1 MTKKI
6 FIALITYL
14 MVGCH
19 EQPNVHYVYLDLQGV
34 LHASQGCKAVT
45 KYQNAQPVKPIPIIN
60 VRKEMLNNICS
71 QCVDETT
78 LFVLEKIAVAN
89 DSINNQN

>member
-6 FIALITYL
+6 LVALAACL
-14 MVGCH
+14 MMGCH
-19 EQPNVHYVYLDLQGV
+19 EKQHVHYVYLELQGV

-45 KYQNAQPVKPIPIIN
+45 KYQNAQPVKPIPITN

-78 LFVLEKIAVAN
+78 LFALEKIGAAN
-89 DSINNQN
+89 DSIDNQN